1 MSKHDSKL
9 RRFWRKLGPGLITG
23 ASDDDPSGIATYSQ
37 AGAQF
42 GLSTLWTALLT
53 FPLMY
58 ALQEMCARIGIVTKK
73 GLAAVVKQ
81 YYPRW
86 VIWVLIIASAP
97 AMILNI
103 GANIAGMGAAAQ
115 MLFPQIHAAWFSIGF
130 ALILIAVMIRLNYR
144 TFAKLMKYLCLSLL
158 VYFIVPFLTK
168 QDIGAILKNSL
179 WPQITFSKAF
189 MMVLVGILGTTLS
202 PYLFFWQ
209 TSMEVESIKEVKSPE
224 VLEKYIL
231 PRVRL
236 DVGSGMLFSNLVMY
250 FILLTSGSVLF
261 QNNIGEIETVS
272 DAAAALR
279 PLAGDASYLL
289 FAIGII
295 GTGLIAIPVLAG
307 SLSYMVAEL
316 TSWNEGF
323 DKRFFEAR
331 EFYLVI
337 IIATL
342 AGLAIQLIGISP
354 VKALLYTA
362 VLYGITAPILIA
374 LLLHLC
380 NNKSIMQGFTNS
392 KVSNMLG
399 GIALLLMTVA
409 ALGLIWFLV

>member
-81 YYPRW
+81 HYPRW

>member
-81 YYPRW
+81 HYPRW
-86 VIWVLIIASAP
+86 VIWVLIMASAP

-115 MLFPQIHAAWFSIGF
+115 MLFPEIHATWFSIGF
-130 ALILIAVMIRLNYR
+130 ALILIVVMIRLNYR

>member
-81 YYPRW
+81 YYPPW

-130 ALILIAVMIRLNYR
+130 VLMLIVAMIRLNYR
-144 TFAKLMKYLCLSLL
+144 KFAKLMKYLCLSLL
-158 VYFIVPFLTK
+158 VYFIVPFLTQ
-168 QDIGAILKNSL
+168 QDLSAILKNSL
-179 WPQITFSKAF
+179 WPQITFSKAY

-209 TSMEVESIKEVKSPE
+209 TSMEVEAIKEVKSPQ

-236 DVGSGMLFSNLVMY
+236 DVSSGMLFSNLVMY
-250 FILLTSGSVLF
+250 FILLTAGSVLY
-261 QNNIGEIETVS
+261 QHDGAIETVA
-272 DAAAALR
+272 DAASALR

-316 TSWNEGF
+316 TNWKEGF
-323 DKRFFEAR
+323 DKKFFEAR

-342 AGLAIQLIGISP
+342 AGLAIQLTGISP

-380 NNKSIMQGFTNS
+380 NNKKIMHGFTNN
-392 KVSNMLG
+392 KTSNLLG
-399 GIALLLMTVA
+399 SMALLLMSA
-409 ALGLIWFLV
+409 SALALIWFLV